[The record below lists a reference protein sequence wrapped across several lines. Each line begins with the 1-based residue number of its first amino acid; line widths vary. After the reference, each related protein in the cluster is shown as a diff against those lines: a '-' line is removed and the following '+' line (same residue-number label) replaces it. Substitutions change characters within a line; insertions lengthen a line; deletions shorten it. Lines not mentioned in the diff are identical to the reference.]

1 MIIKK
6 QPQILPGNLSNQTAM
21 LVEDYLTAYTFLI
34 KSPKIVHMA
43 NQDKHLYEL
52 PSFAGV
58 TDVESIIAGN
68 LMATPASTSNSNS
81 TTPILNLAYRSTVPE
96 DADKVLDAVITAY
109 KSFLAD
115 KYRGVSE
122 KTETLLKSAKSV
134 LEHDRKVSADL
145 LEKDKETLMLTARRV
160 ISPCKITLPPSMS
173 NT

>member
-21 LVEDYLTAYTFLI
+21 LVEDYLTAHTFLI

-68 LMATPASTSNSNS
+68 LTATPASTSNSNS

-122 KTETLLKSAKSV
+122 KRRRSSKAQISA
-134 LEHDRKVSADL
+134 R
-145 LEKDKETLMLTARRV
+145 ARQEGKRRSSGERQGDAV
-160 ISPCKITLPPSMS
+160 AL
-173 NT
+173 